1 MRERPA
7 LVHLILTRHGFEHL
21 VDALLCVPS
30 PLWVNRGVLAADELA
45 AMRATGIDVT
55 GFAHAIDPAD
65 PFQVAEAARTV
76 AYRHP
81 GRQVWIEHAA
91 SV

>member
-1 MRERPA
+1 
-7 LVHLILTRHGFEHL
+7 
-21 VDALLCVPS
+21 
-30 PLWVNRGVLAADELA
+30 
-45 AMRATGIDVT
+45 MRAMGIDVT

-65 PFQVAEAARTV
+65 PLQVAEAARTV
-76 AYRHP
+76 ACRHP